1 MTVAESS
8 DLLREFSRRRVNLF
22 FSSVILVAFLGVLI
36 DEMGDLIDVV
46 DDGGLVVLAIITIA
60 IIALTWKKNTPQQL
74 KSTNNIVMIIALVMI
89 ALTIFGIYNEM
100 GDSKAFGDDIA
111 QMIVTVALL
120 LNRFVP

>member
-1 MTVAESS
+1 VAEST

-36 DEMGDLIDVV
+36 DEMADLSDVV
-46 DDGGLVVLAIITIA
+46 DDGGLVVLAIIAIA

-100 GDSKAFGDDIA
+100 GDSQAFGDDIA